1 MIEKDIFFEKN
12 INKKGGV
19 ILDFFS
25 IEFKLFIFFKK
36 ILLHN
41 YKTNIVNNVS
51 ICFRVENKYILI
63 MFGSVVTVVF

>member
-25 IEFKLFIFFKK
+25 IEFKLFIFLKK

>member
-12 INKKGGV
+12 INKKEGV

>member
-25 IEFKLFIFFKK
+25 IEFKLFIFKKK